1 MSYAHILVAVDLSDS
16 SRAVIE
22 KAIAM
27 ARDAR
32 SKVSFVFV
40 DHDRVALESKDEQKL
55 MQELQVLADQS
66 GYPISETMVVVGDLH
81 IKLAGV
87 AKENDID
94 LVVCGHHHK
103 FMSRLFSSIPK
114 LANAIEADLLVV
126 YLD

>member
-16 SRAVIE
+16 SRAVID
-22 KAIAM
+22 KAISM
-27 ARDAR
+27 AKDAN
-32 SKVSFVFV
+32 SKMSFVFV

-55 MQELQVLADQS
+55 IQELKALAERSD
-66 GYPISETMVVVGDLH
+66 YPITETMVVVGDLH

-87 AKENDID
+87 AKEHNID

-114 LANAIEADLLVV
+114 IANAIEADLLVV
-126 YLD
+126 YLE

>member
-1 MSYAHILVAVDLSDS
+1 MSYAHILVALDLSDS
-16 SRAVIE
+16 SRAVID
-22 KAIAM
+22 KAISM
-27 ARDAR
+27 AKDAN

-55 MQELQVLADQS
+55 MQELQALADES
-66 GYPISETMVVVGDLH
+66 DYPVRDTMVVIGDLH
-81 IKLAGV
+81 IKLAGIT
-87 AKENDID
+87 KEKSID

-126 YLD
+126 YLE

>member
-1 MSYAHILVAVDLSDS
+1 MSYVHILVAVDLSDS
-16 SRAVIE
+16 SRAVID
-22 KAIAM
+22 KAISIAK
-27 ARDAR
+27 DAN
-32 SKVSFVFV
+32 SKLSFVFV

-55 MQELQVLADQS
+55 MQELQSLAEQS
-66 GYPISETMVVVGDLH
+66 DYPVAETMVVIGDLH
-81 IKLAGV
+81 IKLAGI
-87 AKENDID
+87 AKENNID

>member
-22 KAIAM
+22 KALAM
-27 ARDAR
+27 ARDAS

-66 GYPISETMVVVGDLH
+66 DYPISETMVVGDLH
-81 IKLAGV
+81 IKLAGI

-114 LANAIEADLLVV
+114 LANAIEADLLVA